1 MNLRGQHIWKQVK
14 LPSLILNRLSYE
26 IKKNLM
32 KLLYRLYLLIY
43 MTLEIKVET

>member
-32 KLLYRLYLLIY
+32 KLYRLYLLIY